1 MVEVK
6 NLKLAF
12 NGKNIL
18 DGVNLT
24 VREGEVLSI
33 IGISGTG
40 KSVLLKNIIGLLK
53 PDEGIILIDG
63 LEITQMSEWEL
74 NRYVRTKM
82 NMVFQY
88 GALWDSLTIEDNI
101 RLGLKYNKNIP
112 ESEQKRI
119 VRESLAL
126 VGLEGIEDKYPE
138 ELSGGM
144 KKRAGIARAIAL
156 HPKYLL
162 YDEPTTGLDPVLS
175 NTINDLIVKLNR
187 ELNITSVVITHD
199 VDSIEKISH
208 RVGMLYHGKMIHICN
223 ANEMWQQDNEIF
235 NKFIHGDKSL
245 Q

>member
-1 MVEVK
+1 MVEIH
-6 NLKLAF
+6 NLKIGF
-12 NGKNIL
+12 NGKKIL
-18 DGVNLT
+18 DGINLT
-24 VREGEVLSI
+24 VREGEILSI

-53 PDEGIILIDG
+53 PDEGTILVDG
-63 LEITQMSEWEL
+63 LEITQMTEAEL
-74 NRYVRTKM
+74 NTHIRTKM

-88 GALWDSLTIEDNI
+88 GALWDSMTIEQNI
-101 RLGLKYNKNIP
+101 RLGLKYNKDIP
-112 ESEQKRI
+112 DSEQIRMVK
-119 VRESLAL
+119 ESLAM

-144 KKRAGIARAIAL
+144 KKRVGIARAIAL

-187 ELNITSVVITHD
+187 EMNITSIVITHD
-199 VDSIEKISH
+199 IASIEKISH
-208 RVGMLYHGKMIHICN
+208 RVGMLYHGKMIHVCQ
-223 ANEMWQQDNEIF
+223 AKEMWQQDNEIF
-235 NKFIHGDKSL
+235 NKFIHGDKRL

>member
-1 MVEVK
+1 MVEIH
-6 NLKLAF
+6 NLKIGF
-12 NGKNIL
+12 NGKKIL
-18 DGVNLT
+18 DGINLT
-24 VREGEVLSI
+24 VREGEILSI

-53 PDEGIILIDG
+53 PDEGTILVDG
-63 LEITQMSEWEL
+63 LEITQMTEAEL
-74 NRYVRTKM
+74 NTYIRTKM

-88 GALWDSLTIEDNI
+88 GALWDSMTIEQNI
-101 RLGLKYNKNIP
+101 RLGLKYNKDIP
-112 ESEQKRI
+112 DSEQIRMVK
-119 VRESLAL
+119 ESLAM

-144 KKRAGIARAIAL
+144 KKRVGIARAIAL

-187 ELNITSVVITHD
+187 EMNITSIVITHD
-199 VDSIEKISH
+199 IASIEKISH
-208 RVGMLYHGKMIHICN
+208 RVGMLYHGKMIHICQ
-223 ANEMWQQDNEIF
+223 AKEMWQQDNEIF
-235 NKFIHGDKSL
+235 NKFIHGDKRL

>member
-6 NLKLAF
+6 NLKIGF
-12 NGKNIL
+12 NGKSIL

-24 VREGEVLSI
+24 VQDGEILSI

-53 PDEGIILIDG
+53 PDEGVILVDG
-63 LEITQMSEWEL
+63 LEVTQMTEFEL
-74 NRYVRTKM
+74 NKYLRTKM

-88 GALWDSLTIEDNI
+88 GALWDSMTVEDNI
-101 RLGLKYNKNIP
+101 RLGLKYNKNFSRADQ
-112 ESEQKRI
+112 ERI
-119 VRESLAL
+119 VKESLSM
-126 VGLEGIEDKYPE
+126 VGLEGIEKKYPA

-144 KKRAGIARAIAL
+144 NKRVGIARAIAL
-156 HPKYLL
+156 QPKYLL

-175 NTINDLIVKLNR
+175 NTINDLIVKLNK
-187 ELNITSVVITHD
+187 ELNITSVLISHD
-199 VDSIEKISH
+199 VESIGKISD
-208 RVGMLYHGKMIHICN
+208 RVAMLYHGKIVHICN
-223 ANEMWQQDNEIF
+223 AKEMWQQDNEIF

>member
-6 NLKLAF
+6 NLKIAF
-12 NGKNIL
+12 DEKKIL

-24 VREGEVLSI
+24 IQDGEILSI

-53 PDEGIILIDG
+53 PDEGAILIDG
-63 LEITQMSEWEL
+63 LEITQMSEAEL
-74 NRYVRTKM
+74 NKYVRTKM

-88 GALWDSLTIEDNI
+88 GALWDSMTIEENI
-101 RLGLKYNKNIP
+101 RLGLKYNKNY
-112 ESEQKRI
+112 SENKQKKI
-119 VRESLAL
+119 VKESLAM
-126 VGLEGIEDKYPE
+126 VGLEGIEKKYPA

-144 KKRAGIARAIAL
+144 NKRAGIARAIAL
-156 HPKYLL
+156 QPKYLL

-187 ELNITSVVITHD
+187 EMHITSVLISHD
-199 VDSIEKISH
+199 VESINKISH
-208 RVGMLYHGKMIHICN
+208 RVGMLYRGKIIHICD
-223 ANEMWQQDNEIF
+223 AKDMWNQDNEIF
-235 NKFIHGDKSL
+235 NKFIHGDKTL

>member
-6 NLKLAF
+6 NLKIAF
-12 NGKNIL
+12 DEKKIL

-24 VREGEVLSI
+24 IQDGEILSI

-53 PDEGIILIDG
+53 PDEGAILIDG
-63 LEITQMSEWEL
+63 LEITQMSEAEL
-74 NRYVRTKM
+74 NKYVRTKM

-88 GALWDSLTIEDNI
+88 GALWDSMTIEENI
-101 RLGLKYNKNIP
+101 RLGLKYNKNY
-112 ESEQKRI
+112 SEDKQKKI
-119 VRESLAL
+119 VKESLAM
-126 VGLEGIEDKYPE
+126 VGLEGIEKKYPA

-144 KKRAGIARAIAL
+144 NKRAGIARAIAL
-156 HPKYLL
+156 QPKYLL

-187 ELNITSVVITHD
+187 EMHITSVLISHD
-199 VDSIEKISH
+199 VESINKISH
-208 RVGMLYHGKMIHICN
+208 RVGMLYRGKIIHICD
-223 ANEMWQQDNEIF
+223 AKDMWNQDNEIF
-235 NKFIHGDKSL
+235 NKFIHGDKTL